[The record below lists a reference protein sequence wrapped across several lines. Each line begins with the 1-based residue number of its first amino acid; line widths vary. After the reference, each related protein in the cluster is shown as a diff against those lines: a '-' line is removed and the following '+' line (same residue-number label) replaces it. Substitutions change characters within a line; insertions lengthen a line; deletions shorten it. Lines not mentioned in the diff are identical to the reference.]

1 MPTLLELFHSSG
13 LKDSVKSDKETLVK
27 QETSGIRIKSAV
39 EINNPLIYG
48 NEATRIAL
56 RSTPLLEE
64 IKGGTN
70 PSDSGGGLIGG
81 KITQARNYVND
92 KLGIPSAQI
101 PTSIVDDIEKQNSL
115 EPVKPKDNGTGVGK
129 FLKQTGG
136 GNPKTLGKQ
145 ALGQGIGLAKDK
157 LRGVLFGEG
166 GGVGSAEG
174 KNYAVEYT
182 SNDRTYTDVNKSKTL
197 PSDSDSGVKK
207 DLEGTKLDISKISP
221 IYGIRRGPGKGVS
234 KFTATEPYLGTGPDL
249 SNKMTPMEDVVGWGK
264 SDTLNILSQDE
275 YELADDGGLKVGD
288 KTYYD
293 LIPFHIGKLGE
304 KATIF
309 RSIVTGV
316 SETVSPTWNS
326 NKFLGNPFNFYTYDG
341 VERNVTFTLSI
352 YCSSPVELNVCWER
366 ITRLTKMAYPSI
378 TKSRLVNPPIIDF
391 RLGDIYVSKKGFI
404 ESLSYTL
411 PDTGNWETDGNV
423 GYLPKYIEA
432 SITIKF
438 IEHEGVL
445 SALYGY
451 KKSKA
456 AVEKINEDRVNMNE
470 AQNTRL
476 EADGQ
481 EKQEAPPKVN
491 DRGKADEATISLIQQ
506 QKDKLKAKVKA
517 SGLLKEKTPSLPST
531 TEAGIEEPIK
541 NQSSVN
547 DTLDGKS
554 PTESIKESVSSGNM
568 NEKQARTLTYLKTK
582 YAVNFKQIPKSA
594 LSAWAKESLE
604 ENRFNNDNTNAI
616 FYEGTTSTLREQG
629 ILRNDGYSSRLQ
641 VLERF

>member
-13 LKDSVKSDKETLVK
+13 LKDSVKPDKETLVK

-70 PSDSGGGLIGG
+70 PNQDGGGGLIGG

-101 PTSIVDDIEKQNSL
+101 PTSIIDDIEKQNSL

-136 GNPKTLGKQ
+136 GNPNTIGKQ

-157 LRGVLFGEG
+157 LRGALFGEG

-174 KNYAVEYT
+174 KNFAVEYT

-197 PSDSDSGVKK
+197 PSDSDGGVKK

-234 KFTATEPYLGTGPDL
+234 RFTATDPYLGTGVDL
-249 SNKMTPMEDVVGWGK
+249 SNKITPMEDVVGWGK

-275 YELADDGGLKVGD
+275 YELTDDGGLKVGE

-293 LIPFHIGKLGE
+293 IIPFHIGKLGE
-304 KATIF
+304 KPTIF

-326 NKFLGNPFNFYTYDG
+326 NKFVGNPFNFYTYDG
-341 VERNVTFTLSI
+341 VERSVTFTLSI

-378 TKSRLVNPPIIDF
+378 TKSRLVNPPIVDF

-411 PDTGNWETDGNV
+411 PDTGTWETDGDI
-423 GYLPKYIEA
+423 GYLPKYIEV
-432 SITIKF
+432 SLTIKF

-481 EKQEAPPKVN
+481 EKQEAPPKVD
-491 DRGKADEATISLIQQ
+491 DRGKAQEPNVSVVTQGTD
-506 QKDKLKAKVKA
+506 KAK
-517 SGLLKEKTPSLPST
+517 GLLKEKTPTLPSVE
-531 TEAGIEEPIK
+531 EAGIEEPVK
-541 NQSSVN
+541 NQSSNV
-547 DTLDGKS
+547 DVLDGET
-554 PTESIKESVSSGNM
+554 PTTFVKKTTTKHSLTGQQGQVFMSYRRAVGPRGRVQIIGLKDIPGERKYVQENFDANTIFLKA
-568 NEKQARTLTYLKTK
+568 EKGTLVGV
-582 YAVNFKQIPKSA
+582 YAVSPSGSPM
-594 LSAWAKESLE
+594 LVYDS
-604 ENRFNNDNTNAI
+604 
-616 FYEGTTSTLREQG
+616 
-629 ILRNDGYSSRLQ
+629 RNDD
-641 VLERF
+641 